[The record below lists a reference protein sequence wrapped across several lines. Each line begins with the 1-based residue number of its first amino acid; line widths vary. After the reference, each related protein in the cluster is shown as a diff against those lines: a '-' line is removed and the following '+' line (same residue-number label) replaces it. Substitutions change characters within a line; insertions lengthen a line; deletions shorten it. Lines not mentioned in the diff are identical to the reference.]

1 MDFFPSGPL
10 SFSGSMLV
18 FRCVQ
23 WEAAV
28 AWVEKEPCNHSG
40 FIHRCRSFRLVY
52 THATRTKNMLLS
64 SQTHLIDVL
73 HQQGRFVQNR
83 ISAIWHALAKGC
95 AWGNRW
101 ALWQS
106 KLKFWPHRS
115 PKFIAQVKG
124 TLTCKKQSHCCWK
137 MQTLTEM
144 KSIENPRPLCFPWAL
159 YTCYL
164 GLVCCKTFLCRV
176 MKSVCTDLTHLVK
189 QLYRPSNGLSTKWW
203 LVA

>member
-73 HQQGRFVQNR
+73 HQRGRFVQNR

-124 TLTCKKQSHCCWK
+124 TLTCKKTISLLLKDANVDRDEKHWKPTATLFPMGTLYMLPWSCVLQDVFVQSH
-137 MQTLTEM
+137 EV
-144 KSIENPRPLCFPWAL
+144 R
-159 YTCYL
+159 
-164 GLVCCKTFLCRV
+164 
-176 MKSVCTDLTHLVK
+176 
-189 QLYRPSNGLSTKWW
+189 LYRSDPSCQAT
-203 LVA
+203 V